1 MGIRVDGE
9 GSAVEKDAQGSL
21 PILSPETQPRYDSED
36 TLLYYFSTHLSK
48 YTYFFVGLYRASFI
62 VVLKI
67 SPTNGLKRSFCAL
80 LIVNL

>member
-36 TLLYYFSTHLSK
+36 TFTLLFLNPPFKVYL
-48 YTYFFVGLYRASFI
+48 FFVGLYRASFI

-67 SPTNGLKRSFCAL
+67 SPTNGLKRSFCAI

>member
-36 TLLYYFSTHLSK
+36 TFTLLFLNPPFKVYL
-48 YTYFFVGLYRASFI
+48 FFVDLYRASFI

-67 SPTNGLKRSFCAL
+67 SPTNGLKRSFCAI

>member
-9 GSAVEKDAQGSL
+9 ASAGEKDAQGSL
-21 PILSPETQPRYDSED
+21 PILSPETQPRYGSED
-36 TLLYYFSTHLSK
+36 TFTLLFLNPPFKVYL
-48 YTYFFVGLYRASFI
+48 FFVGLYRASFI

-67 SPTNGLKRSFCAL
+67 SPTNGLKRSFCAM